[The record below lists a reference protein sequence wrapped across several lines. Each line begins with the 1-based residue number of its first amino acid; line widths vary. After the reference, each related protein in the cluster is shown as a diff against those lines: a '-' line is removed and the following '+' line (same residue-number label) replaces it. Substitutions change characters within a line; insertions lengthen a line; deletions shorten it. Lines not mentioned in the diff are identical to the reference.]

1 MKHSSFKI
9 ICLIIWACVMVSTAF
24 GQYRNTNWTS
34 RVLESFNGN
43 DDAPY
48 IWKTQSSRYIS
59 AIRDES
65 DQPVQD
71 NEGNT
76 AKYPILTFVEAFP
89 RDAFRPLPEGDNPLR
104 SFGLNAR
111 FDRKGYNWIDL
122 YPVLADDPDGKP
134 FEIPMPGRVRELDVW
149 VWGSNLRYYIEV
161 YIRDYRGVVHTLKLG
176 DISYPGWRNLCI
188 SIPNSIPQERR
199 ILPSYAQLEFV
210 KFRIWTLPTERVD
223 NFYIYIKQ
231 LKILTD
237 IFEGLFD
244 GSDLADPDNVEK
256 IWSNN

>member
-24 GQYRNTNWTS
+24 GQYRNTNWSS
-34 RVLESFNGN
+34 RVLESFNGD

-59 AIRDES
+59 TVRDGGG
-65 DQPVQD
+65 QAVQND
-71 NEGNT
+71 SGDTE
-76 AKYPILTFVEAFP
+76 KYPMLTFVDAYP
-89 RDAFRPLPEGDNPLR
+89 RDAFRPAPEGQALR

-122 YPVLADDPDGKP
+122 YPVLADDPDEKP
-134 FEIPMPGRVRELDVW
+134 FEIPMPGRVRELDCW

-161 YIRDYRGVVHTLKLG
+161 FIRDYRGVVHTLKLG
-176 DISYPGWRNLCI
+176 DISYPGWRNLWI
-188 SIPNSIPQERR
+188 TLPNSIPQERR
-199 ILPSYAQLEFV
+199 ILPSYAQLNFV

-223 NFYIYIKQ
+223 NFYIYFKQ

-237 IFEGLFD
+237 VFEGLFD
-244 GSDLADPDNVEK
+244 GSDLADPDNVER
-256 IWSNN
+256 IWAND